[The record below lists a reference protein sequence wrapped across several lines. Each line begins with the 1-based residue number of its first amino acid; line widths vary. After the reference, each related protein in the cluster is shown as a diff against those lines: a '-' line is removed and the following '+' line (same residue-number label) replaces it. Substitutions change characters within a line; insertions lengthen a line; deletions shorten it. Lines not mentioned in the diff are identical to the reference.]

1 MVSVGDLRQEYLERP
16 SRPSAQLAVLARAA
30 GMIRRFAEAAVGEAP
45 HGHQTHSGS
54 RLAVTRKL
62 DLQRGLTT
70 LAMGVGVNL
79 FDVMVI
85 IVVIEMRPGGTDYRL
100 RASVSVHRRTG
111 MRLPLSVGS
120 AEGAVCRSRSIRI
133 ACEGRR
139 V

>member
-1 MVSVGDLRQEYLERP
+1 MASRAPPPAVCPVSSARSAVGRL
-16 SRPSAQLAVLARAA
+16 
-30 GMIRRFAEAAVGEAP
+30 RRFAEAAVGESP
-45 HGHQTHSGS
+45 HGHQN
-54 RLAVTRKL
+54 TRVADL
-62 DLQRGLTT
+62 RFDLQRGMTT
-70 LAMGVGVNL
+70 LSMGVGVNL

-85 IVVIEMRPGGTDYRL
+85 IMVIEMRSGGTDHRL